1 MRAAGRNAQ
10 LPLRALQNPAAAGKH
25 AFRHGHG
32 LMASADHMDD
42 QPLAQKGLILR
53 KQRGPGPVHRH
64 RAAAPVAALRIKVA
78 KSVFPS
84 VQIGDLGTEQAVVFV
99 GIGGKAR
106 RRYFGQVAFPAAH
119 VAHVLNQLNRKDGQ
133 KGPKPVGHRFV

>member
-10 LPLRALQNPAAAGKH
+10 LPLRALQNPAAAWKH

-32 LMASADHMDD
+32 LVAAADQVDD
-42 QPLAQKGLILR
+42 QTLAKKGLILR
-53 KQRGPGPVHRH
+53 KQRGPCPVHRH
-64 RAAAPVAALRIKVA
+64 RAAAPEAALRIKVA
-78 KSVFPS
+78 KSVFPG

-119 VAHVLNQLNRKDGQ
+119 VAHILDQLDGKDG
-133 KGPKPVGHRFV
+133 